1 MLRSAIMAASRN
13 RGIERVVS
21 GAPVSRSVVHR
32 FVGGADISAAVGA
45 ASSLVEQGLF
55 VTLDFLGEDTT
66 DVGRAD
72 AVATAYLR
80 LMEAL
85 DQAGLTEMRDPQ
97 TGRSDV
103 SVKLSALGQAL
114 PDGDAVALDH
124 ARQICAGARRV
135 GATVTLDAEDHTTTD
150 STLIILAELRRD
162 FPETAA
168 VVQSYLR
175 RTEGDCQ
182 DLAKDGVR
190 VRLCKGAYDEPASVA
205 FPTRAEVDRS
215 YVRCLNVLLAGQ
227 CYPMFATHDSRLIEI
242 AAGRA
247 QHYGVGPGEF
257 EFQMLYGVRPDEQR
271 RLVRAGHLM
280 RVYIPYGSE
289 WYSYL
294 MRRLAERPANL
305 SFFLRALVSKG

>member
-97 TGRSDV
+97 TSRSDV

-150 STLIILAELRRD
+150 STLSCAGTSRRPRRSSSRICAAPRATARIWPRTA
-162 FPETAA
+162 FGFGFARAPTTSRHRWRSRPEPRSTGLT
-168 VVQSYLR
+168 S
-175 RTEGDCQ
+175 
-182 DLAKDGVR
+182 
-190 VRLCKGAYDEPASVA
+190 GASTCSSPASA
-205 FPTRAEVDRS
+205 TPCSLPTIR
-215 YVRCLNVLLAGQ
+215 G
-227 CYPMFATHDSRLIEI
+227 
-242 AAGRA
+242 
-247 QHYGVGPGEF
+247 
-257 EFQMLYGVRPDEQR
+257 
-271 RLVRAGHLM
+271 
-280 RVYIPYGSE
+280 
-289 WYSYL
+289 
-294 MRRLAERPANL
+294 
-305 SFFLRALVSKG
+305 